1 MQAAPGPSIMEAFKK
16 VFLQNYVNCSGR
28 ARRSEFWGYALIVAI
43 IGFIVSLIL
52 QLVFGNGSPIA
63 TGGSAV
69 VSVVFLL
76 PSISVQVRRNHDI
89 GRSGWWLL
97 LNIIGIGIIINFI
110 FALLDSQPEANEYG
124 ESPKYGNNLQTL
136 SGPV

>member
-28 ARRSEFWGYALIVAI
+28 ARRSEFWGYALIVFLI
-43 IGFIVSLIL
+43 DFVVGLIL
-52 QLVFGNGSPIA
+52 GIVAPSIA
-63 TGGSAV
+63 TYGSAV

-76 PSISVQVRRNHDI
+76 PTISVQVRRNHDI
-89 GRSGWWLL
+89 GRSGWWIL